1 MTEENVIHLTRYF
14 PHSPAKIWVVLT
26 EPEHIAKWWVTGD
39 IRPVAGHRFTLD
51 MGAWGQQ
58 ACEVLAVEFEKM
70 ISYSFAQGALNTTIT
85 WRLAA
90 EGNGTRLSLEHKGF
104 DLSSPPGRR
113 AFDGMKNGWPAVLA
127 RIDLAIGTV

>member
-1 MTEENVIHLTRYF
+1 MMDENVIHLTRYF
-14 PHSPAKIWVVLT
+14 PHSPARIWVALT
-26 EPEHIAKWWVTGD
+26 EPVHIAKWWVAGD

-58 ACEVLAVEFEKM
+58 ACEVLAVEPEKM
-70 ISYSFAQGALNTTIT
+70 IAYAFAPETLNTTIT
-85 WRLAA
+85 WRLEA
-90 EGNGTRLSLEHKGF
+90 EGNGTRLSLEHRGF
-104 DLSSPPGRR
+104 DLNSPLGKK